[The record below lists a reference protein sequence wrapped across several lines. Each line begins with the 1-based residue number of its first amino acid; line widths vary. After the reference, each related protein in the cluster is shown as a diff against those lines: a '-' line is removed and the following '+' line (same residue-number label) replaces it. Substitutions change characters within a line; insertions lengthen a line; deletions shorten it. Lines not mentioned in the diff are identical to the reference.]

1 MKFLAALVRG
11 VFTLAVLAALGGL
24 FAYAKNDWKAPWAEP
39 PAHGEDWCQAHG
51 VALSECEQC
60 NIELQR
66 GGTFSVAAR
75 EPEEGE
81 CPNCLVRI
89 TLAKGAAEE
98 IGLEST
104 PVKSQAVSERLEAN
118 AETMYAPAAHAR
130 VAPLIA
136 GIVREVPIQLGQEV
150 EAGAVLAV
158 IESTQMGQAKAQ
170 YLNRMDLLALRQER
184 HAQERDLF
192 EKKLSLRSK
201 LLDAEV
207 LVSEA
212 QLEVQECAQRLA
224 GLGLPSGAI
233 AQLVRTKD
241 TSPMVEVVAPFDG
254 MVTEVST
261 VIGER
266 ASPERPLV
274 AIADMG
280 RMWVAI
286 DIYEQDLARVEIGQR
301 AYFRLPALPSRRFGG
316 KIVASAGAVDE
327 HTRTIRFFADVKNR
341 EGLLRAHMFGRATIV
356 IKPAEPRLLIP
367 KAALQDDGDCKLV
380 FIQLKDNV
388 FHSRGIEV
396 GAVFENGYEVTAGLQ
411 EGERVVTTGS
421 FLLKTEILRGQ
432 IGAG

>member
-1 MKFLAALVRG
+1 MRFLAALGRG
-11 VFTLAVLAALGGL
+11 VFTVAVLAALGLL
-24 FAYAKNDWKAPWAEP
+24 FAYVKNDWKAPWVEP
-39 PAHGEDWCQAHG
+39 PAHGEDWCEAHG

-66 GGTFSVAAR
+66 GGTFSVAER

-89 TLAKGAAEE
+89 TLAKGVAEE

-118 AETMYAPAAHAR
+118 AETMYPPSAYAR
-130 VAPLIA
+130 VAPLIP
-136 GIVREVPIQLGQEV
+136 GIVREVPVQLGQQV
-150 EAGAVLAV
+150 EAGAVLVV

-170 YLNRMDLLALRQER
+170 YLNRLELLALREER
-184 HAQERDLF
+184 HAQEKGLY

-201 LLDAEV
+201 LLDAEA

-212 QLEVQECAQRLA
+212 QLEVQESAQRLA
-224 GLGLPSGAI
+224 GLGLPSDAI
-233 AQLVRTKD
+233 AKLVRTKD
-241 TSPMVEVVAPFDG
+241 TSPTVEVIAPFDG
-254 MVTEVST
+254 MVTELNT

-266 ASPERPLV
+266 ASPEKPLV
-274 AIADMG
+274 AVADMS
-280 RMWVAI
+280 RMWIAI
-286 DIYEQDLARVEIGQR
+286 DIYAQDLPRVEIGQKV
-301 AYFRLPALPSRRFGG
+301 YFRLPALQSKRFRG

-327 HTRTIRFFADVKNR
+327 QTRTIRFFADLKNR
-341 EGLLRAHMFGRATIV
+341 DGLLRAHMFGRAKIV
-356 IKPAEPRLLIP
+356 IKPAEPKLLIP

-388 FHSRGIEV
+388 FRSRGVEL
-396 GAVFENGYEVTAGLQ
+396 GAVFQNGYEVTAGLQ
-411 EGERVVTTGS
+411 EGDRVVTTGS

>member
-1 MKFLAALVRG
+1 MKFLAALGRG
-11 VFTLAVLAALGGL
+11 VFTLAVLAALGLL
-24 FAYAKNDWKAPWAEP
+24 FAYVKNDWRAPWAEP
-39 PAHGEDWCQAHG
+39 PAHGEDWCEAHG

-60 NIELQR
+60 NVELQR
-66 GGTFSVAAR
+66 GGTFSVAER
-75 EPEEGE
+75 EPEDGE

-98 IGLEST
+98 SGLESA

-118 AETMYAPAAHAR
+118 AETMYPPSAYAR

-136 GIVREVPIQLGQEV
+136 GIVREVPAQLGQEV

-170 YLNRMDLLALRQER
+170 YLNRLELLALRQER
-184 HAQERDLF
+184 HAQEKDLY
-192 EKKLSLRSK
+192 EKKLSVRSK
-201 LLDAEV
+201 LLDAET

-212 QLEVQECAQRLA
+212 QLEVQESAQRLA
-224 GLGLPSGAI
+224 GLGLPPDAI
-233 AQLVRTKD
+233 AKLIRTKD
-241 TSPMVEVVAPFDG
+241 TSSTVEVVAPFG
-254 MVTEVST
+254 GIVTEVKT

-266 ASPERPLV
+266 ASPEKPLV
-274 AIADMG
+274 AVADMS

-286 DIYEQDLARVEIGQR
+286 DIYEQDLPRVEVGQR
-301 AYFRLPALPSRRFGG
+301 VYFWLPALPTKRFRG
-316 KIVASAGAVDE
+316 KTVASAGAVDE
-327 HTRTIRFFADVKNR
+327 QTRTIRFYADVKNR
-341 EGLLRAHMFGRATIV
+341 EGLLRAHMFGKAKLV
-356 IKPAEPRLLIP
+356 IKPAEPKLLIP

-388 FHSRGIEV
+388 FRSRGVEV
-396 GAVFENGYEVTAGLQ
+396 GAVFENGYEITAGLQ
-411 EGERVVTTGS
+411 EGDRVVTTGS

>member
-1 MKFLAALVRG
+1 MRFLAALGRG
-11 VFTLAVLAALGGL
+11 VFTVAVLAALGLL
-24 FAYAKNDWKAPWAEP
+24 FAYVKNDWKAPWAEP
-39 PAHGEDWCQAHG
+39 PAHGEDWCEAHG

-66 GGTFSVAAR
+66 GGTFSVAER

-104 PVKSQAVSERLEAN
+104 PVKLQAVSERLEAN
-118 AETMYAPAAHAR
+118 AETMYQPSAYAR
-130 VAPLIA
+130 VAPLIT
-136 GIVREVPIQLGQEV
+136 GIVRTVPVQLGQEI

-170 YLNRMDLLALRQER
+170 YLNRLELLALRKER
-184 HAQERDLF
+184 HAQEKALF

-201 LLDAEV
+201 MLDAEA

-212 QLEVQECAQRLA
+212 QLEVQGSAQRLA
-224 GLGLPSGAI
+224 GLGLSSDAI
-233 AQLVRTKD
+233 AKLGRTKD
-241 TSPMVEVVAPFDG
+241 TSSTVEVVAPFDG
-254 MVTEVST
+254 MVTEVNT

-266 ASPERPLV
+266 ASPDKPVV
-274 AIADMG
+274 AVADMS
-280 RMWVAI
+280 RMWIAI
-286 DIYEQDLARVEIGQR
+286 DIYEQDLPRVEIGQR
-301 AYFRLPALPSRRFGG
+301 AYFRLPALPSTRFRG

-327 HTRTIRFFADVKNR
+327 RTRTIRFYADVKNR
-341 EGLLRAHMFGRATIV
+341 QGLLRANMFGKARIV
-356 IKPAEPRLLIP
+356 IKPAEPKLLIP

-380 FIQLKDNV
+380 FVQLKEDV
-388 FHSRGIEV
+388 FRSRGVEV

-411 EGERVVTTGS
+411 EGDRVVTTGS